1 MLLQL
6 HSIYK
11 CIVTVVDA
19 MASCIISSQSCWN
32 IFTQGKVYNQ
42 GRILQYYISDYCR
55 EITSSHF

>member
-6 HSIYK
+6 HSMYK

-42 GRILQYYISDYCR
+42 VRILQYYI
-55 EITSSHF
+55 ITIVEK